1 MDTSLYKLSE
11 ENIETLL
18 HFFNLIKEKSEKYY
32 SFLNKF
38 NKTTKSYC
46 QEIKSIFGNEI
57 IFIDDTE
64 NIKKENA
71 QNLKKRGPCNIKI
84 SIDINESI
92 TKLKTIDISPIEY
105 NIERINKLFKNY
117 YECLELFTRSL
128 ENQMNSLYQN
138 IEKTKVKINE
148 IKNNYSIDKQTFLQK
163 YSEYDA
169 INKKLYNKYFEQ
181 EKYILDFTLKNKP
194 QITKEKETELINKLF
209 DTLKNEKELK
219 TKFKKLENFG
229 KIFNDSYE
237 KNSKELKE
245 IVKMFYNQFETLITH
260 IFIFY
265 GKSFL
270 IQIKDFTTDKNNMKT
285 KEKDF
290 DEKLNHS
297 MKKIEAKSYEF
308 NLDDYK
314 VKTIKINSMN
324 ENNITEGDKI
334 LINMVKNSHKK
345 IDEKDI
351 FFIVKKMYNFQN
363 INKTE
368 YIIDIEKEKLN
379 LNERLNKLFN
389 FAYMYNIKKNNDKIN
404 DINSNSNSE
413 NKGAT
418 FEENTINKKESEP
431 TQEDLDYIC
440 KLMNRKEYRDFLLTK
455 LNNYRAVGSLI
466 MPENI
471 YNYFVQ
477 IFLEIIK
484 YIIDEK
490 KTDTADGSNIDYI
503 TARYIFILSQTFY
516 YKKDGKKIYLQNG
529 LKNQK
534 IFQSA
539 EFWINLLQNN
549 MKMEL
554 EKLSKNREKPMTEND
569 IQEKGN
575 EICLMQIL
583 PYLSGFTGFGMSKE
597 EINRISDFFIK
608 EYKLNE
614 EAQKII
620 FESIQNYENNL

>member
-32 SFLNKF
+32 SFLTKF
-38 NKTTKSYC
+38 NKTTKAYC

-92 TKLKTIDISPIEY
+92 TKVKKIDISPIEY

-209 DTLKNEKELK
+209 DPLKNEKELK

-290 DEKLNHS
+290 DEKLNQS

-389 FAYMYNIKKNNDKIN
+389 FAYMSNIKKNSDKIN

-490 KTDTADGSNIDYI
+490 QTDTGNGSNIDYI

-529 LKNQK
+529 LRNQK

-539 EFWINLLQNN
+539 EFWINLLQYN

-569 IQEKGN
+569 IKEKGN

-583 PYLSGFTGFGMSKE
+583 PYISGFTGFGMSKE

>member
-32 SFLNKF
+32 SFLTKF
-38 NKTTKSYC
+38 NKTTKAYC

-92 TKLKTIDISPIEY
+92 TKVKKIDISPIEY

-209 DTLKNEKELK
+209 DPLKNEKELK

-389 FAYMYNIKKNNDKIN
+389 FAYMSNIKKNSDKIN

-490 KTDTADGSNIDYI
+490 QTDTGNGSNIDYI

-529 LKNQK
+529 LRNQK

-554 EKLSKNREKPMTEND
+554 EKLSKNREKPMMESD

>member
-32 SFLNKF
+32 SFLTKF
-38 NKTTKSYC
+38 NKTTKAYC

-92 TKLKTIDISPIEY
+92 TKVKKIDISPIEY

-138 IEKTKVKINE
+138 IEKTKAKINE

-209 DTLKNEKELK
+209 DPLKNEKELK

-389 FAYMYNIKKNNDKIN
+389 FAYMSNIKKNSDKIN

-490 KTDTADGSNIDYI
+490 QTDTGNGSNIDYI

-529 LKNQK
+529 LRNQK

-554 EKLSKNREKPMTEND
+554 EKLSKNREKPMMESD

>member
-32 SFLNKF
+32 SFLTKF

-92 TKLKTIDISPIEY
+92 TKVKKIDISPIEY

-209 DTLKNEKELK
+209 DPLKNEKELK

-237 KNSKELKE
+237 KNFKELKE

-290 DEKLNHS
+290 DEKLNQS

-389 FAYMYNIKKNNDKIN
+389 FAYMSNIKKNSDKIN

-490 KTDTADGSNIDYI
+490 QTDTGNGSNIDYI

-529 LKNQK
+529 LRNQK

-554 EKLSKNREKPMTEND
+554 EKLYKNREKPMTEND

-583 PYLSGFTGFGMSKE
+583 PYISGFTGFGMSKE

>member
-11 ENIETLL
+11 ENFETLL

-32 SFLNKF
+32 SFLTKF
-38 NKTTKSYC
+38 NKTTKAYC

-92 TKLKTIDISPIEY
+92 TKVKKIDISPIEY

-209 DTLKNEKELK
+209 DPLKNEKELK

-290 DEKLNHS
+290 DEKLNQS

-389 FAYMYNIKKNNDKIN
+389 FAYMSNIKKNSDKIN

-490 KTDTADGSNIDYI
+490 QTDTGDGSNIDYI

-529 LKNQK
+529 LRNQK

-554 EKLSKNREKPMTEND
+554 EKLSKNREKPMMESD

>member
-1 MDTSLYKLSE
+1 
-11 ENIETLL
+11 
-18 HFFNLIKEKSEKYY
+18 
-32 SFLNKF
+32 
-38 NKTTKSYC
+38 
-46 QEIKSIFGNEI
+46 
-57 IFIDDTE
+57 
-64 NIKKENA
+64 
-71 QNLKKRGPCNIKI
+71 
-84 SIDINESI
+84 
-92 TKLKTIDISPIEY
+92 
-105 NIERINKLFKNY
+105 
-117 YECLELFTRSL
+117 
-128 ENQMNSLYQN
+128 
-138 IEKTKVKINE
+138 
-148 IKNNYSIDKQTFLQK
+148 
-163 YSEYDA
+163 
-169 INKKLYNKYFEQ
+169 
-181 EKYILDFTLKNKP
+181 
-194 QITKEKETELINKLF
+194 
-209 DTLKNEKELK
+209 
-219 TKFKKLENFG
+219 
-229 KIFNDSYE
+229 
-237 KNSKELKE
+237 
-245 IVKMFYNQFETLITH
+245 
-260 IFIFY
+260 
-265 GKSFL
+265 
-270 IQIKDFTTDKNNMKT
+270 
-285 KEKDF
+285 
-290 DEKLNHS
+290 
-297 MKKIEAKSYEF
+297 
-308 NLDDYK
+308 
-314 VKTIKINSMN
+314 
-324 ENNITEGDKI
+324 
-334 LINMVKNSHKK
+334 
-345 IDEKDI
+345 
-351 FFIVKKMYNFQN
+351 MYNFQN

-389 FAYMYNIKKNNDKIN
+389 FAYMSNIKKNSDKIN

-490 KTDTADGSNIDYI
+490 QTDKADGSNIDYI

>member
-1 MDTSLYKLSE
+1 M
-11 ENIETLL
+11 
-18 HFFNLIKEKSEKYY
+18 
-32 SFLNKF
+32 
-38 NKTTKSYC
+38 
-46 QEIKSIFGNEI
+46 
-57 IFIDDTE
+57 
-64 NIKKENA
+64 
-71 QNLKKRGPCNIKI
+71 
-84 SIDINESI
+84 
-92 TKLKTIDISPIEY
+92 
-105 NIERINKLFKNY
+105 
-117 YECLELFTRSL
+117 
-128 ENQMNSLYQN
+128 
-138 IEKTKVKINE
+138 
-148 IKNNYSIDKQTFLQK
+148 
-163 YSEYDA
+163 
-169 INKKLYNKYFEQ
+169 
-181 EKYILDFTLKNKP
+181 
-194 QITKEKETELINKLF
+194 
-209 DTLKNEKELK
+209 
-219 TKFKKLENFG
+219 ENFG

-389 FAYMYNIKKNNDKIN
+389 FAYMSNIKKNSDKIN

-490 KTDTADGSNIDYI
+490 QTDTGDGPNIDYI

-529 LKNQK
+529 LRNQK

-554 EKLSKNREKPMTEND
+554 EKLSKNREKPMMESD

>member
-32 SFLNKF
+32 SFLTKF

-92 TKLKTIDISPIEY
+92 TKVKKIDISPIEY

-138 IEKTKVKINE
+138 IEKTKAKINE

-209 DTLKNEKELK
+209 DPLKNEKELK

-290 DEKLNHS
+290 DEKLNQS

-389 FAYMYNIKKNNDKIN
+389 FAYMSNIKKNSDKIN

-490 KTDTADGSNIDYI
+490 QTDTGNGSNIDYI

-529 LKNQK
+529 LRNQK

>member
-38 NKTTKSYC
+38 NKTTKAYC

-92 TKLKTIDISPIEY
+92 TKVKKIDISPIEY

-209 DTLKNEKELK
+209 DPLKNEKELK

-389 FAYMYNIKKNNDKIN
+389 FAYMSNIKKNSDKIN

-490 KTDTADGSNIDYI
+490 QTDTGDGSNIDYI

-554 EKLSKNREKPMTEND
+554 EKLSKNREKPMMESD

>member
-32 SFLNKF
+32 SFLTKF

-92 TKLKTIDISPIEY
+92 TKVKKIDISPIEY

-209 DTLKNEKELK
+209 DPLKNEKELK

-290 DEKLNHS
+290 DEKLNQS

-389 FAYMYNIKKNNDKIN
+389 FAYMSNIKKNSDKIN

-490 KTDTADGSNIDYI
+490 QTDTGNGSNIDYI

-529 LKNQK
+529 LRNQK

-554 EKLSKNREKPMTEND
+554 EKLSKNREKPMMESD

-583 PYLSGFTGFGMSKE
+583 PYISGFTGFGMSKE